1 MLMNSIKHNLGK
13 LLNQLIKLVAEVKE
27 QWDDSPKIVAP
38 GWKTVPK
45 NPVELWRAG

>member
-1 MLMNSIKHNLGK
+1 MSHKNSDKIQNAF
-13 LLNQLIKLVAEVKE
+13 NQLMKLATEFKE
-27 QWDDSPKIVAP
+27 QRDYAAKIVAL